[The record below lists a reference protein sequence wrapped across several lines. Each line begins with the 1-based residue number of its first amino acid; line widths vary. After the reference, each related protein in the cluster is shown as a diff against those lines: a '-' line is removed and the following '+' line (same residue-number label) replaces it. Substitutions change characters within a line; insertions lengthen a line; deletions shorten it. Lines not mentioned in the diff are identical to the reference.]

1 MATDRQRKEIADS
14 VAAMSDKQR
23 REYREAFALF
33 DKDKDGYIS
42 SEELATVMRSLG
54 HNPTPT
60 EVRELISEGVP
71 GQYTERGGRID
82 FNIFCSLMVR
92 KMKDVDS
99 EMELKDAFRV
109 LDKDGLGY
117 IKTDVMQKICKRL
130 GEDLDESQVYDMIC
144 EAISNF
150 DGKIYYDG
158 FVKIMVAK

>member
-1 MATDRQRKEIADS
+1 MAT
-14 VAAMSDKQR
+14 MSDKQKK
-23 REYREAFALF
+23 EYREAFALF
-33 DKDKDGYIS
+33 DKDKDGFIS
-42 SEELATVMRSLG
+42 SDELATVMRSLG
-54 HNPTPT
+54 HNPTAT

-71 GQYTERGGRID
+71 GQFTERGGKID
-82 FNIFCSLMVR
+82 FNMFCGLMSK

-99 EMELKDAFRV
+99 ETELKDAFRV

-117 IKTDVMQKICKRL
+117 IKTDAMQKICKRL
-130 GEDLDESQVYDMIC
+130 GEDLDETQVYDMIC